1 MEKNNWFNNLKS
13 GIKIGQ
19 NSSIKENIEALP
31 DGIWTK
37 CTSCSE
43 IIFIKELE
51 KNLKVCAKCGYHFR
65 LSARERIEM
74 TFDSNSWEETH
85 TSLTSENPLDFPE
98 YVSKIKKG
106 TLKSGINDAVICGI
120 GRIENYTVSCA
131 IADFSFMGGSM
142 GGVVGEK
149 IVRTIEDAMKYKI
162 PAILFTASGG
172 ARMQEGILSLMQ
184 MAKTSAAV
192 ARINEFGL
200 PYIVVMTDPTTA
212 GVHASFA
219 SLGDFIFAEPGAL
232 IGFAGAR
239 VSDNTGVM
247 QGKPDDFQKPTF
259 QLRNGMI
266 DAIINRRELRSTIQK
281 TLDFS
286 LREVR

>member
-1 MEKNNWFNNLKS
+1 MEKSNWFHNLKS
-13 GIKIGQ
+13 GVKIGQ
-19 NSSIKENIEALP
+19 NNSAKESIEALP

-37 CTSCSE
+37 CTSCNE

-51 KNLKVCAKCGYHFR
+51 KNLKVCTKCGYHFR
-65 LSARERIEM
+65 LSAKERIVM
-74 TFDSNSWEETH
+74 TFDNNSWEETH
-85 TSLTSENPLDFPE
+85 ANLISGNPLDFPE
-98 YVSKIKKG
+98 YSAKIKKG
-106 TLKSGINDAVICGI
+106 ALKSGINDAVISGI
-120 GRIENYTVSCA
+120 GRIESYTVSCA

-149 IVRTIEDAMKYKI
+149 IVRAIEDAMKYKI
-162 PAILFTASGG
+162 PAIVFTASGG

-192 ARINEFGL
+192 ARINEAGL

-232 IGFAGAR
+232 IGFAGSR
-239 VSDNTGVM
+239 VSDNTGTM
-247 QGKPDDFQKPTF
+247 QNKPDDFQTPPF
-259 QLRNGMI
+259 QLRNGMV
-266 DAIINRRELRSTIQK
+266 DAIVSRKDLRTTLQR